1 MKKIYVIQD
10 SSGWMSDYYF
20 TSLRKAEDCLRSMT
34 EKSADIY
41 DLPLHLHVFTLY

>member
-10 SSGWMSDYYF
+10 SSGWMTAYYF
-20 TSLRKAEDCLRSMT
+20 TSLRKAVDCLRSMT

-41 DLPLHLHVFTLY
+41 ALPLSIRVFSSY